1 MDNKEMTYEQALARL
16 EEIVASLDKND
27 LPLDKALAL
36 FEEGTALATFCTE
49 KLENAKQKI
58 KTAEK

>member
-1 MDNKEMTYEQALARL
+1 MKDEMTYEQALARL
-16 EEIVASLDKND
+16 DEIVGALEKNE
-27 LPLDKALAL
+27 LPLDDALAQ
-36 FEEGTALATFCTE
+36 FEEGTKLIALCTE